1 MRREHGGAVEASVE
15 IGGTCVVRESP
26 GHERD
31 AREKPT
37 PRWRCALCHPRLRL
51 SLPQELPEVEYC
63 AEVMQDH
70 PDDAEC
76 TVCLEAYEPGEVRA
90 TS

>member
-1 MRREHGGAVEASVE
+1 MDPCPHPPGAHDTAPHRFTYV
-15 IGGTCVVRESP
+15 
-26 GHERD
+26 
-31 AREKPT
+31 
-37 PRWRCALCHPRLRL
+37 CALCHPRLRL